1 MTVRLW
7 DPGHLPNGL
16 LFTMLALFSAVEV
29 TRAMGSGASSS
40 DACSGLWCGGVE
52 SSVPAAA
59 ATLFLRC
66 RLDSAFVRILQ
77 RVKGVSTRADPFQQC
92 CWR

>member
-1 MTVRLW
+1 M
-7 DPGHLPNGL
+7 L

-29 TRAMGSGASSS
+29 TCAVGSGVSLS

-59 ATLFLRC
+59 VTLFLC
-66 RLDSAFVRILQ
+66 CCLDSAFVRILQ
-77 RVKGVSTRADPFQQC
+77 QVKGVSTRADPFQQC